1 MHADAHLA
9 RSASNTDRLL
19 GSPDCPAAGGAAH
32 GELGAISAVL
42 NGMSEFAGRLVE
54 EIKPVLQQ
62 RWAGVAGGSIRD
74 PELSEYAAK
83 IAAGETFDVK
93 VNVR

>member
-1 MHADAHLA
+1 MA
-9 RSASNTDRLL
+9 RSKVTFNAKAIEKVANE
-19 GSPDCPAAGGAAH
+19 AAGKVGAK
-32 GELGAISAVL
+32 ISAVL
-42 NGMSEFAGRLVE
+42 NGMSSEFAGRPVE
-54 EIKPVLQQ
+54 EIKPVLQS
-62 RWAGVAGGSIRD
+62 RWRTTVGGSVTD

>member
-1 MHADAHLA
+1 MA
-9 RSASNTDRLL
+9 RSKVTFDSNAFRRNLNKVANE
-19 GSPDCPAAGGAAH
+19 AAGKVGAK
-32 GELGAISAVL
+32 ISAVL
-42 NGMSEFAGRLVE
+42 NGMSSEFEGRPVE

-62 RWAGVAGGSIRD
+62 RWAGVAGGSITD